1 MKPSAPKA
9 GASGQ
14 GNAIKIVPPIGRTF
28 QQKGTFFKGPLF
40 LSVIIRVPLQS
51 VWVEFL
57 VFWKGQPGALHL
69 CKKP

>member
-14 GNAIKIVPPIGRTF
+14 GNDIKIVPPIGRTF

-40 LSVIIRVPLQS
+40 LSVVSIPRQSRGLYDCWPL
-51 VWVEFL
+51 
-57 VFWKGQPGALHL
+57 KGA
-69 CKKP
+69 